1 MDDGLKHLDEHA
13 DDIRELVDSV
23 VQTNLLR
30 ITEDNALCPKC
41 VAVTLLEWAAY
52 AATTSGATVAE
63 VMSAVANG
71 AIMAEDE
78 EEGIV
83 GGEPTTR
90 TRH

>member
-23 VQTNLLR
+23 VQSNLLR
-30 ITEDNALCPKC
+30 ITEDNQLCPKC

-71 AIMAEDE
+71 AILAEDE

-83 GGEPTTR
+83 SEPPVR

>member
-1 MDDGLKHLDEHA
+1 MDDGLKHLDDSA
-13 DDIRELVDSV
+13 DEIRELVDSV
-23 VQTNLLR
+23 IQTNLLR
-30 ITEDNALCPKC
+30 ITEDNQLCPKC

-78 EEGIV
+78 EEGII
-83 GGEPTTR
+83 GEPSPR

>member
-13 DDIRELVDSV
+13 EEIRELVDSV
-23 VQTNLLR
+23 IQTNLLR
-30 ITEDNALCPKC
+30 ITEDNDLCPKC

-78 EEGIV
+78 EEGI
-83 GGEPTTR
+83 GGEPQPR